1 MSQRVPV
8 SFVYVLAILSMLFF
22 GLSFVWTKIVFEV
35 YAPFTVVVLRM
46 MVSASALWGL
56 SMLPV
61 WRESIEKSDVRWFL
75 LLGFLEPFCYFM
87 GESFGLLEVSA
98 SVGALIIAT
107 IPVFTTILGPF
118 LDKSRVSVFAYV
130 GMLVSFVGVV
140 LVVFD
145 ANMNMQYSVRG
156 ISLLFVAVASA
167 VGYNIVMRRL
177 ASKYKPITIV
187 KVQNTLGFVYFLPF
201 FLVFEW
207 NHFWSANPTSR
218 VLLSLGALT
227 LFASTLAFLM
237 YVFVLARIGMVRS
250 NMFTNLIPV
259 FAAAFSW
266 LMLGEQFDAR
276 KIAGMVLILM
286 GVMVSQMHKSNS
298 LPSAEAQGAL

>member
-1 MSQRVPV
+1 MNHRVSV
-8 SFVYVLAILSMLFF
+8 SFVYILAILSMLFF

-56 SMLPV
+56 SMLPI
-61 WRESIEKSDVRWFL
+61 WRERIEKSDVRWFL

-107 IPVFTTILGPF
+107 IPVFTTLLAPF
-118 LDKSRVSVFAYV
+118 LDKSRVSLFAYA
-130 GMLVSFVGVV
+130 GMLLSFVGVV

-145 ANMNMQYSVRG
+145 ANMNMQYSLRG
-156 ISLLFVAVASA
+156 VVLLFVAVASA
-167 VGYNIVMRRL
+167 VGYNVVMRRL
-177 ASKYKPITIV
+177 ANKYKPITVV

-201 FLVFEW
+201 FLGFEW
-207 NHFWSANPTSR
+207 HHFWSAAPTPR

-259 FAAAFSW
+259 FAAVFSW
-266 LMLGEQFDAR
+266 TMLGEQFDTR
-276 KIAGMVLILM
+276 KIAGMVIILC
-286 GVMVSQMHKSNS
+286 GVMVSQMRKSNS
-298 LPSAEAQGAL
+298 LSSAEAGEAL